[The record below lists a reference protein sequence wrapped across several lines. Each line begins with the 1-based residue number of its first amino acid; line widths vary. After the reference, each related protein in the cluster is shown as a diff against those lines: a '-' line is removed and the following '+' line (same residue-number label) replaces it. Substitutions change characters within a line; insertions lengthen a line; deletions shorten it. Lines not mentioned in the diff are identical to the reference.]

1 MNKPTTRSYHSPLRA
16 AQARETQE
24 KILQGVATWM
34 ESRPQEEFTLA
45 GIAKLA
51 GIERRTVFRHF
62 PTKEALLASFWV
74 WINHKVTAKTLPASL
89 SELLAAPQDTFARF
103 DAEEGL
109 IRASLHTQAGRDMRL
124 ASVPARQLAFREAL
138 GEVTRTAPP
147 AERRNLECIA
157 HALYSA
163 AAWETMRD
171 YAGVSGAEAGNAVSW
186 ALTILANAVREGAGG
201 ASGRTRASTRA
212 LPISEET

>member
-1 MNKPTTRSYHSPLRA
+1 MNNSTARSYHSPLRA

-24 KILQGVATWM
+24 NILQGVATWM
-34 ESRPQEEFTLA
+34 ERRPEEEFTLA

-62 PTKEALLASFWV
+62 PTKEALLGAFWV
-74 WINHKVTAKTLPASL
+74 WINHKVTAKTLPTSL
-89 SELLAAPQDTFARF
+89 SELLEAPRDTFARF

-109 IRASLHTQAGRDMRL
+109 IRASLHTRAGREMRL
-124 ASVPARQLAFREAL
+124 ASVPARQQAFSEAL
-138 GEVTRTAPP
+138 SEVTRSATA

-157 HALYSA
+157 HVLYSA

-171 YAGVSGAEAGNAVSW
+171 YAGATGAEAGGAVSW
-186 ALTILANAVREGAGG
+186 ALTILANAVR
-201 ASGRTRASTRA
+201 SGVSPTDGKRHPSATVTPS
-212 LPISEET
+212 LEET